1 MRAHQFIIRESAPQ
15 GLVAFR
21 ARILAAVPGKSLN
34 GRIYTRELLKQTAPL
49 YPSSGVN
56 PRPFTLDHDIEHSER
71 VVGMI
76 TGARYDVEEAMN
88 GDQIEGLWLDAIGY
102 MEENLF
108 KKVVGSKIV
117 PPFIRGVSIGG
128 EGEGEWTGNG
138 VLIRNFKPAEL
149 ALTPFPGIPTAH
161 IAAINLIRE
170 HYLNSNS
177 EVKNTT
183 IQIRENDLS
192 LEDAEKQAAN
202 DTKNPRKI
210 REGPL
215 PSPDQGINDARP
227 GLPRPTVRTNV
238 LHIQPQA
245 TTSADSGFRLNPE
258 DNTSSMNRA
267 MTASGTNSQRGRTGM
282 PTEVAA
288 PGPSTAGSPG
298 RSKDARTNK
307 IKIPKTGNTTTTS
320 PGPGNQTPSGTG
332 MDSEDEE
339 ESMQDMGSQDHPLP
353 KKTDRSLQKN
363 PMMSKPGSNPH
374 AKDGEEEEEEESA
387 RSKKVSEEEEE
398 EEEELDGMPSKNEEE
413 EEEEEE
419 EERQHPRRIKQ
430 HGPSPHIP
438 GKPIGKQGSKPN
450 PATGSKGDAHQ
461 AGNPYDSPS
470 DQPSE
475 EEEEEARKLAGRL
488 TQIYPGYKVTMQ
500 RIKQDDE
507 PVGVTPGAKPGTD
520 SSDDRPEEEEEDG
533 VSVDPVRKVAGQG
546 QNINANP
553 TKEEKGPQ
561 VLFSEAEPIQAR
573 AFSLP
578 TNAGILATLSQLAA
592 PEQAKQAMEQGGV
605 EELVKSL
612 TRPNHTMSRE
622 NVAQLIEAWNRG
634 KMPKEEAP
642 RKIIIRKPGIGSSKD
657 VSIPDA
663 RPVPEIAE
671 SVVKTRSVTNIAPT
685 MAATSVSTLPTSR
698 LDDLLSEEKKRP
710 YSNVSYL
717 NAAKRAWNRAVQE
730 LIQFQ

>member
-1 MRAHQFIIRESAPQ
+1 MRTHQFTIRESTRS
-15 GLVAFR
+15 GLVPFK
-21 ARILAAVPGKSLN
+21 ARILIATPGKSLN
-34 GRIYTRELLKQTAPL
+34 NRIYTREVLQQAATL
-49 YPSSGVN
+49 YEGK
-56 PRPFTLDHDIEHSER
+56 PFILDHDIEHAER
-71 VVGMI
+71 VVGLV
-76 TGARYDVEEAMN
+76 TRPRYAVERGYSGEA
-88 GDQIEGLWLDAIGY
+88 IEGLWADALGL
-102 MEENLF
+102 MDAPLF
-108 KKVVGSKIV
+108 EKMSGVGPV
-117 PPFIRGVSIGG
+117 PPLVKGVSLGG
-128 EGEGEWTGNG
+128 EGEGTYDPNG
-138 VLIRNFKPAEL
+138 ILIRSLMPAEL
-149 ALTPFPGIPTAH
+149 SVTAFPGIPSAH
-161 IAAINLIRE
+161 IAAINMIRE
-170 HYLNSNS
+170 HYLNPNS

-183 IQIRENDLS
+183 IQVREKDLS

-215 PSPDQGINDARP
+215 PSADRGINDVRP

-245 TTSADSGFRLNPE
+245 TTSSDSGFRLNPE
-258 DNTSSMNRA
+258 DDTSTLNSPMA
-267 MTASGTNSQRGRTGM
+267 AQGTSSQRGRTGM

-298 RSKDARTNK
+298 RSKDAKTNK

-339 ESMQDMGSQDHPLP
+339 ESMQDMGNQDHPLP

-374 AKDGEEEEEEESA
+374 AKDSEEEEEETVLLYNGKRYRLERGDA
-387 RSKKVSEEEEE
+387 AGGEEEEE
-398 EEEELDGMPSKNEEE
+398 EEEEGTVRAEDE

-419 EERQHPRRIKQ
+419 EERQRPQRIKQ

-438 GKPIGKQGSKPN
+438 GKPIGKQGSKAN
-450 PATGSKGDAHQ
+450 PATGSAGDAHQ
-461 AGNPYDSPS
+461 AGNAYDSPS
-470 DQPSE
+470 DQSSE
-475 EEEEEARKLAGRL
+475 EEEEE
-488 TQIYPGYKVTMQ
+488 TQHIRQ
-500 RIKQDDE
+500 HDE

-520 SSDDRPEEEEEDG
+520 SSDDRSEEEEEEDG
-533 VSVDPVRKVAGQG
+533 VTVDPVRKMAGQG

-592 PEQAKQAMEQGGV
+592 PEKAKQAMEQGGV
-605 EELVKSL
+605 EELVKTL

-671 SVVKTRSVTNIAPT
+671 SVVRTRSVTNIAPT

-717 NAAKRAWNRAVQE
+717 NPAKRAWNRAVQE

>member
-1 MRAHQFIIRESAPQ
+1 MRTHQFTIRESAPQ

-56 PRPFTLDHDIEHSER
+56 PRPFTLDHDIEHCER

-88 GDQIEGLWLDAIGY
+88 GDQIEGLWLDALGY
-102 MEENLF
+102 MDEKLF
-108 KKVVGSKIV
+108 TKVAGSKTV

-170 HYLNSNS
+170 HYLNPNS

-183 IQIRENDLS
+183 IQIREKDLS
-192 LEDAEKQAAN
+192 LEDAEKQAAA

-215 PSPDQGINDARP
+215 PSPDRGVNDARP
-227 GLPRPTVRTNV
+227 GLPRPTVRTNI
-238 LHIQPQA
+238 LHVQPQA
-245 TTSADSGFRLNPE
+245 TTSADSGFRLDPE
-258 DNTSSMNRA
+258 DATGSAARS
-267 MTASGTNSQRGRTGM
+267 MTAIGTNSQRGRTGM
-282 PTEVAA
+282 PTEAA
-288 PGPSTAGSPG
+288 PGTAGSPG
-298 RSKDARTNK
+298 SKDAKTAK

-332 MDSEDEE
+332 MDSEEEE
-339 ESMQDMGSQDHPLP
+339 ESMQDMGNQDHPLP

-363 PMMSKPGSNPH
+363 PMMPKPGANPH
-374 AKDGEEEEEEESA
+374 AKGEEEEEE
-387 RSKKVSEEEEE
+387 RSPSTAGEAMPVKSEDEEEEE
-398 EEEELDGMPSKNEEE
+398 EEIDGPPSKK
-413 EEEEEE
+413 EEEEE

-450 PATGSKGDAHQ
+450 PATGSKGDTHQ
-461 AGNPYDSPS
+461 AGNAYDSPS

-488 TQIYPGYKVTMQ
+488 TQIYPGYQVTMQ

-533 VSVDPVRKVAGQG
+533 VTVDPIRKMAGQG

-578 TNAGILATLSQLAA
+578 TNSGILATLSQLAA
-592 PEQAKQAMEQGGV
+592 PEKAKQAMEQGGV

-612 TRPNHTMSRE
+612 TRPDHTMTRE

-642 RKIIIRKPGIGSSKD
+642 RKIVIRKPGIGSSKD

-663 RPVPEIAE
+663 RPLPEVAE

-685 MAATSVSTLPTSR
+685 MAATSVSTLPMSR
-698 LDDLLSEEKKRP
+698 LEDVLNEEKKRP
-710 YSNVSYL
+710 YSSVSYL
-717 NAAKRAWNRAVQE
+717 NPAKRAWNRAVQE

>member
-1 MRAHQFIIRESAPQ
+1 MRTHQFTIRESAPP

-49 YPSSGVN
+49 YPSSGIN
-56 PRPFTLDHDIEHSER
+56 PRPFTLDHDIEHCER
-71 VVGMI
+71 VVGLI

-88 GDQIEGLWLDAIGY
+88 GDQIEGLWLDAMGY
-102 MEENLF
+102 MEEKLF
-108 KKVVGSKIV
+108 AKVQGTKTV
-117 PPFIRGVSIGG
+117 PAFIRGVSIGG

-170 HYLNSNS
+170 HYLNPNS

-215 PSPDQGINDARP
+215 PSADVGVNDVRP

-245 TTSADSGFRLNPE
+245 TTSSDAGFRLNPE
-258 DNTSSMNRA
+258 DGTSSMNKGFMSA
-267 MTASGTNSQRGRTGM
+267 PGTSSQRGRTGM
-282 PTEVAA
+282 PTEAA
-288 PGPSTAGSPG
+288 PGTAGSPG
-298 RSKDARTNK
+298 SKDAKTAK
-307 IKIPKTGNTTTTS
+307 IKVPKTGNTTTTH
-320 PGPGNQTPSGTG
+320 PGPGNLSPSGAG
-332 MDSEDEE
+332 MDSEEEE
-339 ESMQDMGSQDHPLP
+339 ESMQDLGDQTHPNP
-353 KKTDRSLQKN
+353 RKTDRSLQKN
-363 PMMSKPGSNPH
+363 PMMSKPGENPH
-374 AKDGEEEEEEESA
+374 AKDGEEEEEETIMYNGKRYRLERDDA
-387 RSKKVSEEEEE
+387 VG
-398 EEEELDGMPSKNEEE
+398 EEELDGLPSKK
-413 EEEEEE
+413 EEEEE
-419 EERQHPRRIKQ
+419 EERQRPRRIKQ

-438 GKPIGKQGSKPN
+438 GKPIGKQGSKAN
-450 PATGSKGDAHQ
+450 PATGSAGDTHA
-461 AGNPYDSPS
+461 ADNAYDSPS
-470 DQPSE
+470 DKSSE
-475 EEEEEARKLAGRL
+475 EEE
-488 TQIYPGYKVTMQ
+488 TQ
-500 RIKQDDE
+500 RIRQHDE

-520 SSDDRPEEEEEDG
+520 SSDDRSEEEEEEDG
-533 VSVDPVRKVAGQG
+533 VTIDPIRKMAGQG
-546 QNINANP
+546 QHVNANP

-578 TNAGILATLSQLAA
+578 TNSGILATLSQLAA
-592 PEQAKQAMEQGGV
+592 PDKAKAAMEQGGV
-605 EELVKSL
+605 EELVKQL
-612 TRPNHTMSRE
+612 TRPDNTMTRE

-634 KMPKEEAP
+634 KMPKEEVP

-671 SVVKTRSVTNIAPT
+671 SVVRTRSVTNIAPT

-717 NAAKRAWNRAVQE
+717 NPAKRAWNRAVQE

>member
-1 MRAHQFIIRESAPQ
+1 MRTHQFTIRESTRS
-15 GLVAFR
+15 GLVPFK
-21 ARILAAVPGKSLN
+21 ARILIATPGKSLN
-34 GRIYTRELLKQTAPL
+34 NRIYTREVLQQAATL
-49 YPSSGVN
+49 YEGK
-56 PRPFTLDHDIEHSER
+56 PFILDHDIEHAER
-71 VVGMI
+71 VVGLV
-76 TGARYDVEEAMN
+76 TRPRYAVERGYSGEA
-88 GDQIEGLWLDAIGY
+88 IEGLWADALGL
-102 MEENLF
+102 MDAPLF
-108 KKVVGSKIV
+108 EKMSGVGPV
-117 PPFIRGVSIGG
+117 PPLVKGVSLGG
-128 EGEGEWTGNG
+128 EGEGTYDPNG
-138 VLIRNFKPAEL
+138 ILIRSLMPAEL
-149 ALTPFPGIPTAH
+149 SVTAFPGIPSAH
-161 IAAINLIRE
+161 IAAINMIRE
-170 HYLNSNS
+170 HYLNPST
-177 EVKNTT
+177 EVKKTT
-183 IQIRENDLS
+183 LQIRENDLS

-215 PSPDQGINDARP
+215 PSADRGINDARP
-227 GLPRPTVRTNV
+227 GLPKPTVRTNV

-258 DNTSSMNRA
+258 DDTSSMIRS

-282 PTEVAA
+282 PTEAA
-288 PGPSTAGSPG
+288 PGTAGSPS
-298 RSKDARTNK
+298 SKDAKTAK

-320 PGPGNQTPSGTG
+320 PGPGKQSPSGTG
-332 MDSEDEE
+332 MDSEEEEEE
-339 ESMQDMGSQDHPLP
+339 ESMQDMGNQDHPLP

-363 PMMSKPGSNPH
+363 PMMAKPGSNPH
-374 AKDGEEEEEEESA
+374 AKDGEEEEEETIMFNGKRYRLERGDA
-387 RSKKVSEEEEE
+387 AGEEEEE
-398 EEEELDGMPSKNEEE
+398 DRAGDMTS
-413 EEEEEE
+413 EEEE
-419 EERQHPRRIKQ
+419 EERQRPQHVKQ

-450 PATGSKGDAHQ
+450 PATGSAGDTHA
-461 AGNPYDSPS
+461 AGNAYDSPS
-470 DQPSE
+470 DKSYE
-475 EEEEEARKLAGRL
+475 EEEEE
-488 TQIYPGYKVTMQ
+488 TQ

-507 PVGVTPGAKPGTD
+507 PVGVTPGTKPGTD

-533 VSVDPVRKVAGQG
+533 VTIDPLRKVARQG

-561 VLFSEAEPIQAR
+561 VLFSEAEAIQAR

-578 TNAGILATLSQLAA
+578 TNSGILATLTQLAA
-592 PEQAKQAMEQGGV
+592 PEKAKQAMEQGGV
-605 EELVKSL
+605 EELVKAL
-612 TRPNHTMSRE
+612 TRPNHTMSQE
-622 NVAQLIEAWNRG
+622 NAAQLIEAWNRG

-642 RKIIIRKPGIGSSKD
+642 RKIVIRKPGIGSSKD

-698 LDDLLSEEKKRP
+698 LDDLLNEEKKRP

-717 NAAKRAWNRAVQE
+717 NPAKRAWNRAVQE

>member
-1 MRAHQFIIRESAPQ
+1 MRTHQFTIRESAPQ

-49 YPSSGVN
+49 YPSSGIN
-56 PRPFTLDHDIEHSER
+56 PRPFTLDHDIEHCER

-88 GDQIEGLWLDAIGY
+88 GEQIEGLWLDALGY
-102 MEENLF
+102 MEEKLF
-108 KKVVGSKIV
+108 TKVAGSKTV

-170 HYLNSNS
+170 HYLRPNS

-183 IQIRENDLS
+183 IQIREKDLS

-215 PSPDQGINDARP
+215 PSADQGVNDIRP

-245 TTSADSGFRLNPE
+245 TTSADAGFRLNPE
-258 DNTSSMNRA
+258 DGTSSMNRGSMSA
-267 MTASGTNSQRGRTGM
+267 PGTSSQRGRTGM
-282 PTEVAA
+282 PTEAA
-288 PGPSTAGSPG
+288 PGTAGSPG
-298 RSKDARTNK
+298 SKDAKTNK

-320 PGPGNQTPSGTG
+320 PGPGNQSPSGTG
-332 MDSEDEE
+332 MDSEEEEDE
-339 ESMQDMGSQDHPLP
+339 ESMQDMGNQDHPLP

-363 PMMSKPGSNPH
+363 PTMGKPGSNAH
-374 AKDGEEEEEEESA
+374 AKDSEEEEEETIMYNGKRYRLERGDA
-387 RSKKVSEEEEE
+387 AGEEEEE
-398 EEEELDGMPSKNEEE
+398 EEEEATVKAED
-413 EEEEEE
+413 EEE
-419 EERQHPRRIKQ
+419 EERQRPQRIRQ

-438 GKPIGKQGSKPN
+438 GKPIGKQGSKAN
-450 PATGSKGDAHQ
+450 PATGSKGDTHQ
-461 AGNPYDSPS
+461 AGNAYDSPS
-470 DQPSE
+470 DQSSE
-475 EEEEEARKLAGRL
+475 EEEEE
-488 TQIYPGYKVTMQ
+488 TQ

-520 SSDDRPEEEEEDG
+520 SSDDRSEEEEEDG
-533 VSVDPVRKVAGQG
+533 VTVDPVRKMAGQG

-592 PEQAKQAMEQGGV
+592 PDRAKAAMEQGGV
-605 EELVKSL
+605 EELVKVL

-671 SVVKTRSVTNIAPT
+671 SVVRTRSVTNIAPT
-685 MAATSVSTLPTSR
+685 MAATSVSTLPMSR
-698 LDDLLSEEKKRP
+698 LEEMLTEEKKRP

-717 NAAKRAWNRAVQE
+717 NPAKRAWNRAVQD

>member
-1 MRAHQFIIRESAPQ
+1 
-15 GLVAFR
+15 
-21 ARILAAVPGKSLN
+21 
-34 GRIYTRELLKQTAPL
+34 
-49 YPSSGVN
+49 VN

-102 MEENLF
+102 MEEKLF
-108 KKVVGSKIV
+108 AKVVGSKTV

-170 HYLNSNS
+170 HYLRPNS

-202 DTKNPRKI
+202 DTKNPRKM

-215 PSPDQGINDARP
+215 PSADRGINDARP

-245 TTSADSGFRLNPE
+245 TTSSDSGLRLNPE
-258 DNTSSMNRA
+258 DDTSTLNSPMA
-267 MTASGTNSQRGRTGM
+267 AQGTSSQRGRTGM

-298 RSKDARTNK
+298 RSKDAKTNK

-339 ESMQDMGSQDHPLP
+339 ESMQDMGNQDHPLP

-363 PMMSKPGSNPH
+363 PMIGKPSSNPH
-374 AKDGEEEEEEESA
+374 AKDGEEEEEETT
-387 RSKKVSEEEEE
+387 RSNKVSEEEEE
-398 EEEELDGMPSKNEEE
+398 EEEEEGTVKAED
-413 EEEEEE
+413 EEEEE
-419 EERQHPRRIKQ
+419 EERQGQQKIRQ

-450 PATGSKGDAHQ
+450 TATGSKGDAHQ
-461 AGNPYDSPS
+461 AGNAYDSPS

-488 TQIYPGYKVTMQ
+488 IQIYPGYQVTMQ

-533 VSVDPVRKVAGQG
+533 VKLDPLRKIAGQG

-592 PEQAKQAMEQGGV
+592 PEKAKQAMEQGGV
-605 EELVKSL
+605 EELVKTL

-663 RPVPEIAE
+663 RPLPEVAE

-685 MAATSVSTLPTSR
+685 MAATSVSTLPMSR
-698 LDDLLSEEKKRP
+698 LEDVLNEEKKRP
-710 YSNVSYL
+710 YSSVSYL
-717 NAAKRAWNRAVQE
+717 NPAKRAWNRAVQE

>member
-1 MRAHQFIIRESAPQ
+1 MRTHQFTIRESAPQ

-56 PRPFTLDHDIEHSER
+56 PRPFTLDHDIEHCER

-88 GDQIEGLWLDAIGY
+88 GDQIEGLWLDALGY
-102 MEENLF
+102 MEEKLF
-108 KKVVGSKIV
+108 TKVVGSKTV

-138 VLIRNFKPAEL
+138 VLIRNFEPAEL
-149 ALTPFPGIPTAH
+149 ALTPFPGIPQAH
-161 IAAINLIRE
+161 IATINLIRE
-170 HYLNSNS
+170 HYLNPNS
-177 EVKNTT
+177 EAKKTT

-215 PSPDQGINDARP
+215 PLPDRGINDARP
-227 GLPRPTVRTNV
+227 GLPKPTVRTNV
-238 LHIQPQA
+238 LHIQPQT
-245 TTSADSGFRLNPE
+245 TTSADTGFKLGPE
-258 DNTSSMNRA
+258 DDKGSAARS
-267 MTASGTNSQRGRTGM
+267 MTASGTSHQRGRTGM
-282 PTEVAA
+282 PTEAA
-288 PGPSTAGSPG
+288 PGTAGSPG
-298 RSKDARTNK
+298 SKDAKTAK

-320 PGPGNQTPSGTG
+320 PGPGNQSPSGTG
-332 MDSEDEE
+332 MDSEEEE
-339 ESMQDMGSQDHPLP
+339 ESMQDLGDQTHPHP
-353 KKTDRSLQKN
+353 AKTDRSLQKN
-363 PMMSKPGSNPH
+363 PMMGKPSSNPH
-374 AKDGEEEEEEESA
+374 AKDGEEEERAEP
-387 RSKKVSEEEEE
+387 RSRERGDAVREEEEE
-398 EEEELDGMPSKNEEE
+398 EEEETAVKAED

-419 EERQHPRRIKQ
+419 EERQRPQRIKQ
-430 HGPSPHIP
+430 HGPSPHAP
-438 GKPIGKQGSKPN
+438 GKPIGKQGSKAN
-450 PATGSKGDAHQ
+450 PATGGKGDAHQ
-461 AGNPYDSPS
+461 PANAYDSPS
-470 DQPSE
+470 DQSSE
-475 EEEEEARKLAGRL
+475 EEEEEMQRL
-488 TQIYPGYKVTMQ
+488 

-533 VSVDPVRKVAGQG
+533 VTVDPIRKMAGQG

-578 TNAGILATLSQLAA
+578 TNSGILATLSQLAT
-592 PEQAKQAMEQGGV
+592 PERAKQAMEQGGV

-612 TRPNHTMSRE
+612 TRPDHTMTRE

-642 RKIIIRKPGIGSSKD
+642 RKIVIRKPGIGSSKD

-663 RPVPEIAE
+663 RPVPEVAE
-671 SVVKTRSVTNIAPT
+671 TVVKTRSVTNIAPT
-685 MAATSVSTLPTSR
+685 MAATSVSTLPMSR
-698 LDDLLSEEKKRP
+698 LEDVLNEEKKRP

-717 NAAKRAWNRAVQE
+717 NPAKRAWNRAVQE

>member
-1 MRAHQFIIRESAPQ
+1 MRTHQFTIRESAPQ

-21 ARILAAVPGKSLN
+21 ARILAAVPGKSMN

-49 YPSSGVN
+49 YPSSGIN
-56 PRPFTLDHDIEHSER
+56 PRPFTLDHDIEHCER

-88 GDQIEGLWLDAIGY
+88 GDQIEGLWLDALGY
-102 MEENLF
+102 MDEKLF
-108 KKVVGSKIV
+108 TKVAGSKTV

-149 ALTPFPGIPTAH
+149 ALTPFPGIPSAH

-170 HYLNSNS
+170 HYLNPNS

-215 PSPDQGINDARP
+215 PSPDRGINDARP
-227 GLPRPTVRTNV
+227 GLPKPTVRTNV

-245 TTSADSGFRLNPE
+245 TTSADSGFRLDPE
-258 DNTSSMNRA
+258 EEKGSAAKSMTS
-267 MTASGTNSQRGRTGM
+267 TGTSYQRGRTGM
-282 PTEVAA
+282 PTEAA
-288 PGPSTAGSPG
+288 PGTAGSPG
-298 RSKDARTNK
+298 SKDAKTAK

-320 PGPGNQTPSGTG
+320 PGPGNQSPSGTG
-332 MDSEDEE
+332 MDSEEEE
-339 ESMQDMGSQDHPLP
+339 ESMQDLGDQTHPHP
-353 KKTDRSLQKN
+353 PKTDRSLQKN
-363 PMMSKPGSNPH
+363 PMMGKPGSNPH
-374 AKDGEEEEEEESA
+374 AKDGEEEEEERA
-387 RSKKVSEEEEE
+387 GRRSRERGDAVR
-398 EEEELDGMPSKNEEE
+398 EEE

-419 EERQHPRRIKQ
+419 ETTVKAEDEEEEEEEERRRPQRIKQ

-438 GKPIGKQGSKPN
+438 GRPIGKQGSKAN
-450 PATGSKGDAHQ
+450 PVTGSKGDTHQ
-461 AGNPYDSPS
+461 AGNAYDSPS
-470 DQPSE
+470 DQSSE
-475 EEEEEARKLAGRL
+475 EEEEE
-488 TQIYPGYKVTMQ
+488 TQ

-520 SSDDRPEEEEEDG
+520 SSDDRSEEEEEDG
-533 VSVDPVRKVAGQG
+533 VTIDPVRKMAGQG
-546 QNINANP
+546 QHVNANP
-553 TKEEKGPQ
+553 TKEEKGPT
-561 VLFSEAEPIQAR
+561 VLFSEAEAIQAR

-578 TNAGILATLSQLAA
+578 TNSGILATLSMLAA
-592 PEQAKQAMEQGGV
+592 PEKAKQAMEQGGV

-612 TRPNHTMSRE
+612 TRPDHTMTRE

-634 KMPKEEAP
+634 KMPKEETP
-642 RKIIIRKPGIGSSKD
+642 RKIVIRKPGIGYSKD

-663 RPVPEIAE
+663 RRVPEVAE

-685 MAATSVSTLPTSR
+685 MAATSVSTIPMSR
-698 LDDLLSEEKKRP
+698 LEEVLNEEKKRP

-717 NAAKRAWNRAVQE
+717 NPARRAWNRAVQE

>member
-1 MRAHQFIIRESAPQ
+1 MRTHQFTIRESAPQ

-21 ARILAAVPGKSLN
+21 ARILAAVPGKSMN

-49 YPSSGVN
+49 YPSSGIN
-56 PRPFTLDHDIEHSER
+56 PRPFTLDHDIEHCER

-88 GDQIEGLWLDAIGY
+88 GDQIEGLWLDALGY
-102 MEENLF
+102 MDEKLF
-108 KKVVGSKIV
+108 TKVAGSKTV

-149 ALTPFPGIPTAH
+149 ALTPFPGIPSAH

-170 HYLNSNS
+170 HYLNPNS

-215 PSPDQGINDARP
+215 PSPDRGINDARP
-227 GLPRPTVRTNV
+227 GLPKPTVRTNV

-245 TTSADSGFRLNPE
+245 TTSADSGFRLDPE
-258 DNTSSMNRA
+258 EDKGSAVKSMTS
-267 MTASGTNSQRGRTGM
+267 TGTSYQRGRTGM
-282 PTEVAA
+282 PTEAA
-288 PGPSTAGSPG
+288 PGTAGSPG
-298 RSKDARTNK
+298 SKDAKTAK

-320 PGPGNQTPSGTG
+320 PGPGNQSPSGTG
-332 MDSEDEE
+332 MDSEEEE
-339 ESMQDMGSQDHPLP
+339 ESMQDLGDQTHPHP
-353 KKTDRSLQKN
+353 PKTDRSLQKN
-363 PMMSKPGSNPH
+363 PMMGKPGSNPH
-374 AKDGEEEEEEESA
+374 AKDGEEEEEERA
-387 RSKKVSEEEEE
+387 GRRSRERGDAVREEEEE
-398 EEEELDGMPSKNEEE
+398 EEEETTVKAED

-419 EERQHPRRIKQ
+419 EERRRPQRIKQ

-438 GKPIGKQGSKPN
+438 GRPIGKQGSKAN
-450 PATGSKGDAHQ
+450 PATGSKGDTHQ
-461 AGNPYDSPS
+461 AGNAYDSPS
-470 DQPSE
+470 DQSSE
-475 EEEEEARKLAGRL
+475 EEEEE
-488 TQIYPGYKVTMQ
+488 TQ

-520 SSDDRPEEEEEDG
+520 SSDDRSEEEEDG
-533 VSVDPVRKVAGQG
+533 VTIDPVRKMAGQG
-546 QNINANP
+546 QHVNANP
-553 TKEEKGPQ
+553 TKEENGPK
-561 VLFSEAEPIQAR
+561 VLFSESEAIQAR

-578 TNAGILATLSQLAA
+578 TNSGILATLSMLAA
-592 PEQAKQAMEQGGV
+592 PEKAKQAMEQGGV

-612 TRPNHTMSRE
+612 TRPDHTMTRE

-634 KMPKEEAP
+634 KMPKEEVP
-642 RKIIIRKPGIGSSKD
+642 RKIVIRKPGIGSSKD

-663 RPVPEIAE
+663 RPVPEVAE

-685 MAATSVSTLPTSR
+685 MAATSVSTIPMSR
-698 LDDLLSEEKKRP
+698 LEDVLNEEKKRP

-717 NAAKRAWNRAVQE
+717 NPAKRAWNRAVEE

>member
-1 MRAHQFIIRESAPQ
+1 MRTHQFTILESAPQ

-56 PRPFTLDHDIEHSER
+56 PRPFTLDHDIEHCER

-88 GDQIEGLWLDAIGY
+88 GDRIEGLWLDALGY
-102 MEENLF
+102 MEEKLF
-108 KKVVGSKIV
+108 TKVAGSKTV

-170 HYLNSNS
+170 HYLNPNS

-215 PSPDQGINDARP
+215 PSPDRGINDIRP
-227 GLPRPTVRTNV
+227 GLPRPAVRTNV
-238 LHIQPQA
+238 LHTQPQA
-245 TTSADSGFRLNPE
+245 TTSADTGFKVDPE
-258 DNTSSMNRA
+258 DNKGSAARS
-267 MTASGTNSQRGRTGM
+267 MTASGTSYQRGRTGM
-282 PTEVAA
+282 PTEAA
-288 PGPSTAGSPG
+288 PGTAGSPG
-298 RSKDARTNK
+298 SKDAKTAK
-307 IKIPKTGNTTTTS
+307 IKIPKTGRTTTTS
-320 PGPGNQTPSGTG
+320 PGPGKQTPSGTG
-332 MDSEDEE
+332 MDSEEEEEE
-339 ESMQDMGSQDHPLP
+339 ESMQDMGNQDHPLP

-363 PMMSKPGSNPH
+363 PMIAKPGSNPH
-374 AKDGEEEEEEESA
+374 AKDGEEEEEETIMYNGKRYRLERGDA
-387 RSKKVSEEEEE
+387 A
-398 EEEELDGMPSKNEEE
+398 GEEE

-419 EERQHPRRIKQ
+419 EDSAGSMTSEEEEEEEHQRPQCIKQ
-430 HGPSPHIP
+430 HGPSSHIP
-438 GKPIGKQGSKPN
+438 GKPIGKQGSKAN
-450 PATGSKGDAHQ
+450 PATGSAGDTHQ
-461 AGNPYDSPS
+461 AGNAYDSPS
-470 DQPSE
+470 DKGSE
-475 EEEEEARKLAGRL
+475 EEEEE
-488 TQIYPGYKVTMQ
+488 TQ

-520 SSDDRPEEEEEDG
+520 SSDERPEEEEEDG
-533 VSVDPVRKVAGQG
+533 VTVDPVRKMAGQG

-561 VLFSEAEPIQAR
+561 VLFSEAEAIQAR

-578 TNAGILATLSQLAA
+578 TNAGILATLTQLAA
-592 PEQAKQAMEQGGV
+592 PEKAKQAMEQGGV
-605 EELVKSL
+605 EELVKAL

-622 NVAQLIEAWNRG
+622 NVAQLIAAWNRG

-642 RKIIIRKPGIGSSKD
+642 RKIVIRKPGIGSSKD

-717 NAAKRAWNRAVQE
+717 NPAKRAWNRAVQE

>member
-1 MRAHQFIIRESAPQ
+1 V
-15 GLVAFR
+15 GL
-21 ARILAAVPGKSLN
+21 
-34 GRIYTRELLKQTAPL
+34 
-49 YPSSGVN
+49 
-56 PRPFTLDHDIEHSER
+56 
-71 VVGMI
+71 I

-88 GDQIEGLWLDAIGY
+88 GDQIEGLWLDAMGY
-102 MEENLF
+102 MEEKLF
-108 KKVVGSKIV
+108 AKVHGTKTV
-117 PPFIRGVSIGG
+117 PAFIRGVSIGG

-170 HYLNSNS
+170 HYLKPNS

-192 LEDAEKQAAN
+192 LEDAEKQAVN
-202 DTKNPRKI
+202 DTKNPRKT

-215 PSPDQGINDARP
+215 PSADVGVNDVRP

-258 DNTSSMNRA
+258 DGTSIMNKGPTTAPGTSS
-267 MTASGTNSQRGRTGM
+267 QKGRTGM
-282 PTEVAA
+282 PTEAA
-288 PGPSTAGSPG
+288 PGTAGSPG
-298 RSKDARTNK
+298 SKDAKTNK

-320 PGPGNQTPSGTG
+320 PGPGNQTPSGSG
-332 MDSEDEE
+332 MDSEEEE
-339 ESMQDMGSQDHPLP
+339 ESMQDMGNQDHPLP

-363 PMMSKPGSNPH
+363 PTIGKPGSNAH
-374 AKDGEEEEEEESA
+374 AKDGEEEEEERA
-387 RSKKVSEEEEE
+387 KPRSRERGDAAAGEEEEEEEGTMNSEEEEE
-398 EEEELDGMPSKNEEE
+398 EE
-413 EEEEEE
+413 
-419 EERQHPRRIKQ
+419 

-438 GKPIGKQGSKPN
+438 GKPIGKQGSKAN
-450 PATGSKGDAHQ
+450 PATGSAGDTHQ
-461 AGNPYDSPS
+461 ADNAYDSPS
-470 DQPSE
+470 DQPSK

-488 TQIYPGYKVTMQ
+488 TQIYPGYHVTMQ
-500 RIKQDDE
+500 RIKQHDE

-520 SSDDRPEEEEEDG
+520 SSDDRPEEEEEEDG
-533 VSVDPVRKVAGQG
+533 VSVDPLRKVAGQG

-553 TKEEKGPQ
+553 TKEEHAPK

-578 TNAGILATLSQLAA
+578 TNSGILATLSQLAA
-592 PEQAKQAMEQGGV
+592 PEKAKQAMEQGGV
-605 EELVKSL
+605 EELVKAL
-612 TRPNHTMSRE
+612 TRPDHTMSRE

-642 RKIIIRKPGIGSSKD
+642 RKIVIRKPGIGSSKD

-663 RPVPEIAE
+663 RPLPEVAE

-685 MAATSVSTLPTSR
+685 MAATSVSTLPMSR
-698 LDDLLSEEKKRP
+698 LEDVLQEEKKRP
-710 YSNVSYL
+710 YSAVSYL
-717 NAAKRAWNRAVQE
+717 NPAKRAWNRAVQE